1 MHKKK
6 ILVIF
11 CVLFFN
17 TANFAQLI
25 GDELTPSKA
34 KKDTSYNKYSLPSV
48 SGGFGIMTY
57 FGDIGMYNSEVT
69 HVGKLNAG
77 YALNVE
83 QRFKSAYGVSLNL
96 AKGLLTE
103 IDNRPYRHLNFQSD
117 IFHANLGVNFHFDN
131 DFIINKTSRFA
142 PFISLGLGY
151 MFFNAKGDIRDA
163 NGIKYCYWPDGT
175 IRDSEYDWEHPEIGN
190 ILKRDYTF
198 ETELDSLN
206 LFKHNSLII
215 PIGGG
220 INFKFSDKLETNISS
235 MFYITKTDAI
245 DNLSYLNN
253 TNFSL
258 LSKHNDCYMFTTV
271 TLQYNFAGKSGN
283 RIGNKYYKEVN
294 FAKLDKTDSDND
306 KVPDSYDLC
315 PDTPLDV
322 KVDNDGCPL
331 DEDEDGVPNYLDKE
345 LKTPIASIVDQNGVA
360 VMQREIEDNFIRDS
374 LIMGGVLIFDRD
386 STLTIS
392 DVNDSVVRRQ
402 YKEYYN
408 SLSNRSINQAT
419 NFGQIVIISNDQE
432 IDNSGYTVPQIT
444 FNYKDLIKN
453 DFKAPVNGVVFTVQI
468 GSLANDNSSEYYQT
482 TLGISEEIKVD
493 AYQGAYKYTVGSF
506 NSYALARIYAN
517 TLKIKSGI
525 NAFVVA
531 FKDGERIPI
540 SDARAITGQ

>member
-6 ILVIF
+6 ILIIF

-17 TANFAQLI
+17 TVIFAQLI

-151 MFFNAKGDIRDA
+151 MFFNAKGDLRDA
-163 NGIKYCYWPDGT
+163 SGIKYCYWPDGT
-175 IRDSEYDWEHPEIGN
+175 IRDREYDWEHPENGN

-253 TNFSL
+253 SNFSL

-345 LKTPIASIVDQNGVA
+345 LKTPISSIVDQDGIA
-360 VMQREIEDNFIRDS
+360 ITQRDIEDRFVRDS
-374 LIMGGVLIFDRD
+374 LVMGGVLIFDRD

-392 DVNDSVVRRQ
+392 DVNDSVVRQQ

-419 NFGQIVIISNDQE
+419 NFGRIVIISNDSE
-432 IDNSGYTVPQIT
+432 IDKSGYNVPQVT
-444 FNYKDLIKN
+444 FNYTDLIKN
-453 DFKAPVNGVVFTVQI
+453 DFKSPINGVVFRVQI
-468 GSLANDNSSEYYQT
+468 GSLANDNSADYYKEV
-482 TLGISEEIKVD
+482 LGLSEEIKIDV
-493 AYQGAYKYTVGSF
+493 YQGAYKYTVGSF

-525 NAFVVA
+525 NTFVVA